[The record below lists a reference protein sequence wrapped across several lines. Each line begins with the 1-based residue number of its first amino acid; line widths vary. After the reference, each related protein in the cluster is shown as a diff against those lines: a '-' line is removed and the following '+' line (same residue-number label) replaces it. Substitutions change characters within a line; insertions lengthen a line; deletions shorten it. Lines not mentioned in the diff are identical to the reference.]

1 MNLHFPAAA
10 CSLAVLL
17 CAAAAP
23 AAAQEARRPVNP
35 LPTSRLLLEE
45 AVPITELDLDR
56 SLTKLCRAGRF
67 GQQRTHLFIVR
78 LGGYVH
84 GAVIGGAW
92 GLYDPEGLAVPNLVY
107 ALRWQDTGRSE
118 EHTSELQS
126 LMRIS
131 YA

>member
-1 MNLHFPAAA
+1 MNLRFPAAA

-17 CAAAAP
+17 CAVAVP
-23 AAAQEARRPVNP
+23 AAVAQPVNP

-84 GAVIGGAW
+84 GAVIGGEIGRASCR
-92 GLYDPEGLAVPNLVY
+92 ERVC
-107 ALRWQDTGRSE
+107 QDV
-118 EHTSELQS
+118 
-126 LMRIS
+126 
-131 YA
+131 